1 MDNQE
6 DHENPEQFAGRLGL
20 KFSNVSLLSRAL
32 THRSYLNENPH
43 VLEDNERLEFLGDAV
58 LNYFCASWLYHR
70 FPEMKEGD
78 LTALRAAIVRNE
90 QLAEF
95 ARDIHLGRAVKMGR
109 GEVDAGGR
117 NRVILLGSVFEAL
130 LGALYLD
137 GGIAAVSDFLIP
149 LLAKTIPVLL
159 SHLHTIDPKSRLQEY
174 IQAKGLGTPRYRTI
188 STSGPLHQP
197 VYTVEVFAGEEVLGQ
212 GRGTNKQA
220 ATKAAAEEAIKHLG
234 IDD

>member
-6 DHENPEQFAGRLGL
+6 GHENPEQFATRLGL
-20 KFSNVSLLSRAL
+20 TFTNISLLARAL

-95 ARDIHLGRAVKMGR
+95 ARDIHLGDVVKMGR

-137 GGIAAVSDFLIP
+137 GGIPAVSDFFTP
-149 LLAKTIPVLL
+149 MLAKTIHLL
-159 SHLHTIDPKSRLQEY
+159 LTHLHTIDPKSRLQEY

-188 STSGPLHQP
+188 NTSGPLHQP
-197 VYTVEVFAGEEVLGQ
+197 VYTVEVFAGDEVLGQ
-212 GRGTNKQA
+212 GRGTNKQS
-220 ATKAAAEEAIKHLG
+220 ATKAAAEEALKHLG
-234 IDD
+234 LND